1 MTKKN
6 HLLAAGILAVAAVA
20 AVVVWRTGNRPVTEE
35 KEYSEEIRR
44 ISSDT
49 ESYGYT
55 QAREAY
61 AAGGYQAGADRI
73 CLTPGEA
80 VLTGDA
86 VLMKSEGY
94 EHGGEMIYS
103 GEEENTVE
111 WSFRVDK
118 GGLYRISMDYIA
130 LDGNG
135 AKIQRQVLIDG
146 ELPFEEAAAVSFY
159 RVFREGEVTDRKSVV

>member
-6 HLLAAGILAVAAVA
+6 HLLAAGILAIAAVA

-55 QAREAY
+55 QARESY
-61 AAGGYQAGADRI
+61 AAGGYQAGADSI

-86 VLMKSEGY
+86 VLMKSEG
-94 EHGGEMIYS
+94 
-103 GEEENTVE
+103 
-111 WSFRVDK
+111 
-118 GGLYRISMDYIA
+118 
-130 LDGNG
+130 
-135 AKIQRQVLIDG
+135 
-146 ELPFEEAAAVSFY
+146 
-159 RVFREGEVTDRKSVV
+159 